1 MSLAF
6 EIEFVTGVCRA
17 AREPGDTSPDWPP
30 QPDRVFSA
38 LVSAWAARG
47 ERPDERAALEWL
59 EEQSPPTIYA
69 SNYTSR
75 TAPDVFVPPNDPR
88 ASKAARKYI
97 EVMPDQRRRQPRRF
111 PIARPDDPV
120 AVLAWSTEPE
130 TVIFDALD
138 AIARDVGYIG
148 HSASLTR
155 CRFLTGDELTF
166 GHPARLARRHI
177 YSGRL
182 RELERSH
189 HANPVRP
196 AIRPG
201 NPLFAERSQDIQPSS
216 DWLVL
221 EVIDG
226 EVPDVRAAALVCRL
240 LRQALMSGYRRKT
253 GSRDAIPEIVSGH
266 AADGTP
272 TRLPHIAIAP
282 MAFAGFPH
290 ADGRV
295 FGFVLIPPRGVSLNR
310 IEGFRGAFE
319 KVAPYLQDK
328 EQRVLSLE
336 GSPLKETLRLAPAHP
351 TGVGTLS
358 SLSPAPYLKP
368 SRYWASV
375 TPIVLE
381 RHLKRK
387 DDAEIRELIARACEN
402 AGLPRPALDE
412 IQAGKH
418 SAVEGMP
425 PARPLSGEP
434 LWMRWKAPK
443 SLASRPLVHAV
454 IDFEQEVA
462 GPVLLGAGR
471 FTGLGLCRR
480 VGD

>member
-1 MSLAF
+1 MSLVF

-59 EEQSPPTIYA
+59 EKQSPPAIHA

-75 TAPDVFVPPNDPR
+75 TVPDVFVPPNDPK

-97 EVMPDQRRRQPRRF
+97 EVMPDHRRRQPRRF
-111 PIARPDDPV
+111 PIARPDDPI
-120 AVLAWSTEPE
+120 AVLAWPKEPE
-130 TVIFDALD
+130 TIIFETLD

-155 CRFLTGDELTF
+155 CRFLTGGDLTF
-166 GHPARLARRHI
+166 GHAARLARRHI

-182 RELERSH
+182 RELERLH

-201 NPLFAERSQDIQPSS
+201 NPLFAERSRVIQPSS

-226 EVPDVRAAALVCRL
+226 KVPDVRAAALVCRL
-240 LRQALMSGYRRKT
+240 LRQALMSGYRKK

-272 TRLPHIAIAP
+272 TRLPHLAIAP

-295 FGFVLIPPRGVSLNR
+295 FGFVLIPPRGVSLNG
-310 IEGFRGAFE
+310 IEGLRGAFE
-319 KVAPYLQDK
+319 QVAPYLQDK
-328 EQRVLSLE
+328 ERRVLALE

-351 TGVGTLS
+351 TGVRMWS

-368 SRYWASV
+368 SRFWASV

-387 DDAEIRELIARACEN
+387 DDAEIRELIVRACEN
-402 AGLPRPALDE
+402 AGLPRPAMDE
-412 IQAGKH
+412 IQVGKH
-418 SAVEGMP
+418 SAVNGMP

-434 LWMRWKAPK
+434 PWMRWKAPV

-454 IDFEQEVA
+454 ISFEREVA

-480 VGD
+480 VGN